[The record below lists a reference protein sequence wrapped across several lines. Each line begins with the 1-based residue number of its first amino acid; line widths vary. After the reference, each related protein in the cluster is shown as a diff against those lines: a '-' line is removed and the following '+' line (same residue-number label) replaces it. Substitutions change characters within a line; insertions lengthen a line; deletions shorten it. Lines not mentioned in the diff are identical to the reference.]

1 MRGHLL
7 EAESAAAGAVKEA
20 SQLRQQL
27 RSAQSRN
34 QNQPADAAVL
44 SRQTSSVF
52 DQVMKETYEALK
64 DEFQSNVVY
73 KVRKCLGRTNKRH
86 RNFSEY
92 YQMLHTTDRP
102 HALQL
107 LPVWLVQL
115 SSCNPKVA

>member
-1 MRGHLL
+1 MRGQLL

-20 SQLRQQL
+20 AQLRQQL

-73 KVRKCLGRTNKRH
+73 KVHPECLVI
-86 RNFSEY
+86 Y
-92 YQMLHTTDRP
+92 YQMLCTNRQATCC
-102 HALQL
+102 AFVACLAGAAIK
-107 LPVWLVQL
+107 
-115 SSCNPKVA
+115 SPKKAAQYMMS